1 MDLIH
6 FLFFFDNMSLLNEK
20 IKDISLVELLLLF
33 ILLFISMGG
42 LKFLNLSFN
51 FNYVYLVIIVYFIF
65 KFRNSFF
72 EFKQDL
78 LEIFSQFSFK
88 SILLIVLLNVFFSY
102 GMLYLS
108 NYLVRIVN
116 LDNNYLGLFFSSM
129 TLNSEILGI
138 MGLLSVVLISPIVEE
153 LIFRGVF
160 LNKLRLIVPTIFAVL
175 ISSLLFASLH
185 SFGSIISAF
194 VFAICMAILYLKSE
208 NILVPIF
215 AHFLNNAIGE
225 SLYHLDSS
233 QILFKN
239 DLVVAGMS
247 ILAIISF
254 ILLLKFI
261 FSNLNNFK

>member
-116 LDNNYLGLFFSSM
+116 LDIIFLF
-129 TLNSEILGI
+129 NDSE
-138 MGLLSVVLISPIVEE
+138 
-153 LIFRGVF
+153 
-160 LNKLRLIVPTIFAVL
+160 
-175 ISSLLFASLH
+175 
-185 SFGSIISAF
+185 
-194 VFAICMAILYLKSE
+194 
-208 NILVPIF
+208 
-215 AHFLNNAIGE
+215 
-225 SLYHLDSS
+225 
-233 QILFKN
+233 Q
-239 DLVVAGMS
+239 
-247 ILAIISF
+247 
-254 ILLLKFI
+254 
-261 FSNLNNFK
+261 

>member
-20 IKDISLVELLLLF
+20 IKGISLVELLLLF
-33 ILLFISMGG
+33 ILLFISIGG
-42 LKFLNLSFN
+42 LKFLNVSFN
-51 FNYVYLVIIVYFIF
+51 FNYVYLVIIIYFIL

-78 LEIFSQFSFK
+78 FEIFSQFSFK
-88 SILLIVLLNVFFSY
+88 SIFSIVLLNIFFSY

-108 NYLVRIVN
+108 NYLVQIVN
-116 LDNNYLGLFFSSM
+116 LNGNYFGLFFPSM
-129 TLNSEILGI
+129 SLNSEIFGI

-153 LIFRGVF
+153 LVFRGVF
-160 LNKLRLIVPTIFAVL
+160 LNKLRMIVPTTFAIL

-185 SFGSIISAF
+185 SFGSIFSAF
-194 VFAICMAILYLKSE
+194 IFAICMAILYLKSE

-215 AHFLNNAIGE
+215 GHFLNNLIGE

-239 DLVVAGMS
+239 NLVVAGMS

-254 ILLLKFI
+254 ILILKFI
-261 FSNLNNFK
+261 FSNWNNFK